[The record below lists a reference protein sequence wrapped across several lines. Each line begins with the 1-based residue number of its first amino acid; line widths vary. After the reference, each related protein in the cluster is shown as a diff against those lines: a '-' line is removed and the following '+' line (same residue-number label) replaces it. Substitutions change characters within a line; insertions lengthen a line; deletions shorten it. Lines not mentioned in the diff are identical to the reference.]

1 MAIRNIRIEGD
12 EILRKQSRSV
22 DTVDDRIRMILDDM
36 AETMYASYGLGL
48 AGAQVG
54 ILRKLVVID
63 VGDGLVKLI
72 NPEIVSAEGEVLSRE
87 GCLSVPNLNG
97 LIRRPEK
104 VVVKALNENGEDL
117 TIEAEGMYKK
127 ALCHEIDHLN
137 GILFVDV
144 ADKVFDAT
152 EPFEGEYADDIEEP
166 IEGSEEEPNGQTE

>member
-1 MAIRNIRIEGD
+1 
-12 EILRKQSRSV
+12 V

-36 AETMYASYGLGL
+36 AESMYASDGLGR

-104 VVVKALNENGEDL
+104 VVVKALKENGEDL
-117 TIEAEGMYKK
+117 TIERRECTKNHSA
-127 ALCHEIDHLN
+127 
-137 GILFVDV
+137 
-144 ADKVFDAT
+144 
-152 EPFEGEYADDIEEP
+152 
-166 IEGSEEEPNGQTE
+166 